1 MGWIANTVQHALVH
15 WGYLALVIALFG
27 EDAGLPL
34 PGETVLMFAAFLA
47 HKTHKLSLPLLIVI
61 GIAAAVMGD
70 NLGFWVGRK
79 LGPRVLRWLLAK
91 FHMEDDLTAAKD
103 QIRRHGAATVFW
115 ARFVFGLRTVA
126 GPVAGALGMEWRKFL
141 VANALGAATWVT
153 AIAVMGYEFAN
164 KFQSLLDYFEKASWA
179 IAAGIAGIGYLLWR
193 RAKKQALARKSA
205 SGESSQAA

>member
-115 ARFVFGLRTVA
+115 ARYIFGLRTIA

>member
-15 WGYLALVIALFG
+15 WGYLALVLALFG

-103 QIRRHGAATVFW
+103 QIRRHGAATGFW
-115 ARFVFGLRTVA
+115 ARYIFGLRTIA

-179 IAAGIAGIGYLLWR
+179 IAAGIAGIGYLLSR

>member
-1 MGWIANTVQHALVH
+1 
-15 WGYLALVIALFG
+15 
-27 EDAGLPL
+27 
-34 PGETVLMFAAFLA
+34 
-47 HKTHKLSLPLLIVI
+47 
-61 GIAAAVMGD
+61 
-70 NLGFWVGRK
+70 
-79 LGPRVLRWLLAK
+79 
-91 FHMEDDLTAAKD
+91 
-103 QIRRHGAATVFW
+103 
-115 ARFVFGLRTVA
+115 
-126 GPVAGALGMEWRKFL
+126 MEWRKFL